1 MILLGIILGFVLLSS
16 VITPYVFADR
26 FDEWLEIHKKQEEKK
41 AIEYQKSILHFDYAK
56 MQKKDKGFKTGIPGK
71 DIPKKHIQN
80 EKRAV
85 FKIIKQ
91 TQ

>member
-1 MILLGIILGFVLLSS
+1 MKLLGLILGFVLLSS
-16 VITPYVFADR
+16 VITPYAFADR

-56 MQKKDKGFKTGIPGK
+56 IQNKDPGFKTGIPAK
-71 DIPKKHIQN
+71 EPPKKHVVT
-80 EKRAV
+80 EKRIV

-91 TQ
+91 T